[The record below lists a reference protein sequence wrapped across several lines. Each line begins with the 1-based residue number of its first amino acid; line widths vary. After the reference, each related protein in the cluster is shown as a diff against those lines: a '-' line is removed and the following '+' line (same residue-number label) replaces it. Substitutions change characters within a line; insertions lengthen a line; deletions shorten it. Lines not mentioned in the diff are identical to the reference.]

1 MLEINVS
8 GLWKF
13 YGVKR
18 FSEIYGDTCT
28 CNVSLVYENFTKSE
42 ISS

>member
-18 FSEIYGDTCT
+18 FSEIYGDTC
-28 CNVSLVYENFTKSE
+28 NVSLVYENFTKSE